1 MKFLILDVILFYS
14 SHIKKIQ
21 NNPPPPLQKDTP
33 SLELETH
40 REFFKI
46 LKAF

>member
-1 MKFLILDVILFYS
+1 MKFLILVVILVYS

-21 NNPPPPLQKDTP
+21 NTPPPLQKDTP

-40 REFFKI
+40 REFFKR